1 MSLKILYAGNAD
13 QWEVYK
19 REITQALDEI
29 GLDAELS
36 TEIAHAD
43 ADYLVY
49 DPTGP
54 VQDFSGFTRAKAVLG
69 LWAGVERIVYNPTL
83 SLPYARMVDSGLT
96 EGMTEWVV
104 GHVLRHHLEMDQD
117 IHRTEPQW
125 GRLAPPLARN
135 RRVGILGLGE
145 LGGVA
150 ARALAAL
157 NFSVTGWSRG
167 PKEIE
172 GVTCAHGEVGLE
184 EVLRNSDILVLL
196 LPATKATD
204 NVMNAERIAMLP
216 KGAVIINPGRGPL
229 IDDAALL
236 AALDSGHLAHAT
248 LDVFRV
254 EPLPDDDPYWTH
266 PKVTVTPHIASDTRP
281 DTAARV
287 IAENIRRGEA
297 KEPFLHLADKKAGY

>member
-1 MSLKILYAGNAD
+1 MSVNILYAGNPNRW
-13 QWEVYK
+13 QVYQK
-19 REITQALDEI
+19 EITAALDEI
-29 GLDAELS
+29 GLDANLS
-36 TEIAHAD
+36 PDIPHAD
-43 ADYLVY
+43 ADYIVY
-49 DPTGP
+49 DPNGP
-54 VQDFSGFTRAKAVLG
+54 VQDFSDFPRAKAVLG

-83 SLPYARMVDSGLT
+83 LLPYTRMVDSGLT
-96 EGMTEWVV
+96 EGMREWVV

-117 IHRTEPQW
+117 IHRTTPKW
-125 GRLAPPLARN
+125 GRLAPPLARD

-145 LGGVA
+145 LGKVA
-150 ARALAAL
+150 AHALNAL
-157 NFSVTGWSRG
+157 NFPVTGWSRG
-167 PKEIE
+167 EKQIE
-172 GVTCAHGEVGLE
+172 GVTCLHGADGLE
-184 EVLRNSDILVLL
+184 RVLNTSDILVLL

-204 NVMNAERIAMLP
+204 NLLNAERLAMLP

-236 AALDSGHLAHAT
+236 NALDSGHLSHAT

-254 EPLPDDDPYWTH
+254 EPLPDDDPFWTH

-297 KEPFLHLADKKAGY
+297 KEPFLHLVDKKAGY